1 MNKYI
6 RKEDIDNKPDFEE
19 SFTID
24 DDKSLDDEI
33 WDKYINDH
41 YLSRIKY
48 DDYNYDDDDYEEEEN
63 DTFKESIS
71 TEDFVWNRF
80 IESKHRK

>member
-48 DDYNYDDDDYEEEEN
+48 DDYNYDDDDDEEEN

-71 TEDFVWNRF
+71 AEDFVWNRF